1 MEDRDLMEKEL
12 LIIKGVCD
20 LYLHGAI
27 ESTTS
32 EVHSAFKEALNESLN
47 VQNKL
52 YNNKKLMQL
61 NKSILETKKEDSFYR
76 IPLFS
81 LKFKFYIVSIIFLV
95 FSIKSSLSFNSSLI
109 LDNASISFRS

>member
-52 YNNKKLMQL
+52 YNLMAEKGWYKTEIAEQQ
-61 NKSILETKKEDSFYR
+61 KIDTTKQKY
-76 IPLFS
+76 
-81 LKFKFYIVSIIFLV
+81 
-95 FSIKSSLSFNSSLI
+95 
-109 LDNASISFRS
+109 ASK